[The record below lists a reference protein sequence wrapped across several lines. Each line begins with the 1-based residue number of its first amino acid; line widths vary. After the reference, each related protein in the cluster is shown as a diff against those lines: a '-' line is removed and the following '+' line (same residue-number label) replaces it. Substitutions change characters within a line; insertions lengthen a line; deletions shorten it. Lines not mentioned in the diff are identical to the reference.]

1 MENNKFVRLVDQKW
15 EIVEITIR
23 NLFFFCL
30 RYVFT
35 IFYIGSFQVPP
46 KKNHPHLNCQFPL
59 KIPTLPK
66 SLLYERFE
74 KWLSPLPHPS
84 PRGAG
89 GRTMFLC
96 TLFKNDP
103 HSYFPVNLASFFR
116 IVFLKENLWT
126 AFVRKNLRET
136 VSHQAQFL

>member
-1 MENNKFVRLVDQKW
+1 MLVDQKW

-23 NLFFFCL
+23 IFFFCL

-59 KIPTLPK
+59 KIPTLTK

-103 HSYFPVNLASFFR
+103 HNYFPVNLASFFR

-126 AFVRKNLRET
+126 AFARKNLRET

>member
-1 MENNKFVRLVDQKW
+1 M
-15 EIVEITIR
+15 
-23 NLFFFCL
+23 
-30 RYVFT
+30 
-35 IFYIGSFQVPP
+35 
-46 KKNHPHLNCQFPL
+46 NCQFPL
-59 KIPTLPK
+59 KIPILPK

-103 HSYFPVNLASFFR
+103 PQLFSCESGEFFQNSFFKRKPVNCFCKKKFERDSLPSGTIFIIKR
-116 IVFLKENLWT
+116 KTQKKKKKEKEKEKRKREKTSELKL
-126 AFVRKNLRET
+126 VY
-136 VSHQAQFL
+136 